1 MNIWYFDCDRQFNQ
15 LLFDRAICIQLAII
29 WIITVLINSICF
41 ISLQFFPSVYFVH
54 FFISW
59 NIFNIQS
66 RRTFILAKRIN
77 GMSKTN
83 TEFEKKS
90 VFLFGALNTRVILT
104 TRFTHTTLTHTY
116 FIFFVH
122 NLPATGVW
130 IIGCQSKR
138 KFDTKY
144 ASDELDHETN
154 KECNITYIRYKCM
167 EKNELSIRA
176 ISHLYYLF
184 IRHTLIV

>member
-83 TEFEKKS
+83 TEFEKKCIFIWCAKHES
-90 VFLFGALNTRVILT
+90 DFNNT
-104 TRFTHTTLTHTY
+104 FHTY
-116 FIFFVH
+116 HAHSHIFYFFC
-122 NLPATGVW
+122 L
-130 IIGCQSKR
+130 Q
-138 KFDTKY
+138 F
-144 ASDELDHETN
+144 ASHWRLNHRMP
-154 KECNITYIRYKCM
+154 K
-167 EKNELSIRA
+167 
-176 ISHLYYLF
+176 
-184 IRHTLIV
+184 